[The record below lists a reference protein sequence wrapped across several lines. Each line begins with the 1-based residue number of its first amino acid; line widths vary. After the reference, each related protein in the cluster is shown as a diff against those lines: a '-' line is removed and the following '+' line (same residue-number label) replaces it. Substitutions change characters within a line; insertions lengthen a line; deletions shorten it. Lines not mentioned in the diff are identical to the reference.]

1 MLFRKAPALGLLD
14 LCPQKFECAITVFMR
29 EKRLC
34 DNCAKRGH
42 ISKFCYGKSR
52 CTKSNCTLKHHTLLH
67 REPSGSTNT
76 NKPSNRK
83 ISTKSV
89 GTSTERNSGPSEVS
103 NYSTTVFNS
112 SDVYLNVIPVR
123 VSAGNKSVVTYAFLD
138 QGSTATLCDTRLL
151 NQLEVLGEKVDFN
164 ISTINGKSTRRRAT
178 KVSLTLSS
186 LIGPD
191 TLVLPEFLSVDNLPT
206 NPNPPLSR
214 SDLKAWPH
222 LKNLE
227 LPQID
232 GAVTVLIGVDVPEA
246 FWIVEER
253 RGGSKEPYAVRSKL
267 GWAIIGK
274 RCLNDCE
281 TKVDVNFVNNAADQ
295 LLERQMNCR

>member
-1 MLFRKAPALGLLD
+1 M
-14 LCPQKFECAITVFMR
+14 
-29 EKRLC
+29 
-34 DNCAKRGH
+34 
-42 ISKFCYGKSR
+42 
-52 CTKSNCTLKHHTLLH
+52 
-67 REPSGSTNT
+67 
-76 NKPSNRK
+76 
-83 ISTKSV
+83 
-89 GTSTERNSGPSEVS
+89 
-103 NYSTTVFNS
+103 
-112 SDVYLNVIPVR
+112 
-123 VSAGNKSVVTYAFLD
+123 TYVFLD
-138 QGSTATLCDTRLL
+138 QGLTATQCDKRLL
-151 NQLEVLGEKVDFN
+151 NQLEVLGEKEDFN

-191 TLVLPEFLSVDNLPT
+191 TLVLPEVLSLNNLPT

-222 LKNLE
+222 LKNLK

-253 RGGSKEPYAVRSKL
+253 RGGSKDPYAVRSKL

-274 RCLNDCE
+274 RRLNDSE
-281 TKVDVNFVNNAADQ
+281 TKVDVNFVKTAADQ
-295 LLERQMNCR
+295 LLERQIECL